1 MLFDR
6 DGITMGLAYDT
17 AVAALRCNLG
27 EQEATQGWWFAV
39 MFGIHEDA

>member
-1 MLFDR
+1 
-6 DGITMGLAYDT
+6 MGLAYDT